1 MDAYAPPCGGVLRP
15 FDQMFFG
22 RFACPFRIGVEGHQ
36 PLGPASVAESLA
48 DDVFDHGAVV
58 GAGRQRGAQFG
69 PEGEAFDVQQQAVD
83 PLAAP
88 PLLDEGEKLLD
99 MRVAAP
105 DAGTN
110 LTMPS
115 RAAASS

>member
-1 MDAYAPPCGGVLRP
+1 
-15 FDQMFFG
+15 MFFG
-22 RFACPFRIGVEGHQ
+22 RFARPFRIGVEGHQ

-69 PEGEAFDVQQQAVD
+69 PEGEAFDVLQQAVD

-88 PLLDEGEKLLD
+88 PLLDEGEKPLN